1 MQSQTF
7 VELTNGELT
16 MNKRRQLRALLNGPD
31 IIVAPGAYDGGT
43 AMLVEAAGFPA
54 VYMTGAGVSA
64 TYGLPD
70 YGLLTLTEMVSR
82 AATVARSVM
91 IPAIVDADTGY
102 GNELNVT
109 RTVQEYEAAGVAALH
124 IEDQVSPKRC
134 GHVAGKEV
142 VSRDDFL
149 AKIQAA
155 VAARTDPD
163 LVLIARTDSR
173 ATLGLDEAIA
183 RANAALE
190 VGADLIFLEATTS
203 VEEAASVPKRVNG
216 PCLLN
221 MVLGGR
227 TPVLDT
233 TVAQK
238 MGYRMAIQPVI
249 LISTLVAYGMEMLKA
264 LKDTGKHPSV
274 PGDLSIEELFRQ
286 FGSEKWDQLRT
297 DVLRAN
303 KIAHVV

>member
-1 MQSQTF
+1 
-7 VELTNGELT
+7 

-163 LVLIARTDSR
+163 SR

-286 FGSEKWDQLRT
+286 FGSGKWDQLRT